1 MLCIFLLLNHHTYST
16 IKAQPTGDMGFRGFF
31 VLIFVEA
38 LHGPPSF
45 VIVDVRDCKHVSEKL
60 PPSLF
65 TEQTQIDFSCMLA
78 GLARVNN
85 WLECITFFAIHA
97 WV

>member
-65 TEQTQIDFSCMLA
+65 TRASTNRFFLH
-78 GLARVNN
+78 AR
-85 WLECITFFAIHA
+85 WIGARE
-97 WV
+97 